1 MNTFY
6 RIALAFGVAGLMAM
20 VLIPTTGARDLG
32 SMAALKHKTSTTAAA
47 PGFQQITWDDL
58 VPKDWDP
65 VAKFK
70 GRNLSGMLDSSPQ
83 AIALMSEVREYWDS
97 APTVPAM
104 EGRAVRLPGY
114 VVPLE
119 ATNGELREFLL
130 VPYFGACIH
139 TPPPPANQIIH
150 VITDKPVKGFQ
161 TMSAVW
167 VQGVLSTGRGK
178 SEMGASGYRLK
189 LSKIEAYQAKRP

>member
-6 RIALAFGVAGLMAM
+6 RIAFAFGVAGLMAL
-20 VLIPTTGARDLG
+20 VLIPKSGARDLG
-32 SMAALKHKTSTTAAA
+32 SMAARKPPAAATAAA
-47 PGFQQITWDDL
+47 GFQQITWDDL
-58 VPKDWDP
+58 LPKDWDP
-65 VAKFK
+65 IAKFK
-70 GRNLSGMLDSSPQ
+70 GRNMTGMLDSSPE
-83 AIALMSEVREYWDS
+83 AIALMSEVREYWDN
-97 APTVPAM
+97 APTIPAM
-104 EGRAVRLPGY
+104 DGRAVRLPGY

-119 ATNGELREFLL
+119 ASNGELREFLL

-167 VQGVLSTGRGK
+167 VQGVLNTGRGK

-189 LSKIEAYQAKRP
+189 LAGIEAYQAKRP